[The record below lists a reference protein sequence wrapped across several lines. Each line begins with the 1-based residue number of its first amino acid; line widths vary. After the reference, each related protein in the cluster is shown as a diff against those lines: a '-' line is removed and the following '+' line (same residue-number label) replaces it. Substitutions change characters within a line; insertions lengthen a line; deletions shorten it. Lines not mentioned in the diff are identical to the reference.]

1 MRQSPARAP
10 QRNQRSLPAQGQVR
24 VSLGDSPPTQS
35 WGSRCSPGWSGANL
49 SGAVP
54 RPQVQERDKKCR
66 GAPAVIQLLNPN
78 QNTENST
85 EAGTTRTGEGG
96 DRSACTLYT
105 LCTKLPPNP
114 GPGPPPRNQLPP
126 AERKRCSARRPS
138 SSSGPSKVRIRN
150 QNPWAWQGCSSAPT
164 GLVAPCFPEV
174 VTEKEMRGHV
184 DPTHAPMAQGQAT
197 AGRMCSPPPQSLRQ
211 P

>member
-1 MRQSPARAP
+1 MTGHSVPGTGRAWPGLAGLCGSRSQKGGEGLSQVQQSPAPAP

-35 WGSRCSPGWSGANL
+35 WGCRCSPGWSGTNL

-114 GPGPPPRNQLPP
+114 GPGPPPR
-126 AERKRCSARRPS
+126 
-138 SSSGPSKVRIRN
+138 G
-150 QNPWAWQGCSSAPT
+150 
-164 GLVAPCFPEV
+164 
-174 VTEKEMRGHV
+174 
-184 DPTHAPMAQGQAT
+184 
-197 AGRMCSPPPQSLRQ
+197 
-211 P
+211 